1 MAGALLLAIAFTL
14 PIWPALAWILA
25 ILLLLIAAV
34 NAVRTGSGFAPPS
47 VGSPVFWAILF
58 YALHVIG
65 MGWTTNIGFG
75 LFDLESKA
83 PLLVFALLVGLLRL
97 KRTLAEVLLFVFAS
111 GGAVAVSWHLI
122 AAVIRYAM
130 GTASASVEF
139 YSSAFSAPVHPSYLA
154 LYLCVAIAAWC
165 LTDHHSRLPRVLDV
179 AVFLLLCTGVVL
191 CGSKAGWLVVAV
203 LLPTVLWIRW
213 RDRWTRLLVM
223 GAMAPTIG
231 LGAGLVAFSPN
242 VRDRVVEAW
251 KAGQERRVDVDATT
265 SSAVRWVTWNA
276 AITVFKQAPAL
287 GAGTGDV
294 KDELLKRYA
303 EAGQVHA
310 LEKRLNAHN
319 QFLQSA
325 ACLGLPGLLSLLA
338 WMLLPVVRWRSAGA
352 LAVVMSVIAIA
363 NLLVESMLEVQA
375 GTVFIGFILICMP
388 LQRAHV
394 DLRDNKRPAE
404 STT

>member
-1 MAGALLLAIAFTL
+1 MAGALLLVMAFAL

-25 ILLLLIAAV
+25 ILLLLVAGV
-34 NAVRTGSGFAPPS
+34 NAVRASRGFARPS

-83 PLLVFALLVGLLRL
+83 PLLVFALLACLLRFD
-97 KRTLAEVLLFVFAS
+97 RAVAGVLLFVFAAGS
-111 GGAVAVSWHLI
+111 AVAVFWHLI
-122 AAVIRYAM
+122 AAISRIAM
-130 GTASASVEF
+130 GTGSASVEF
-139 YSSAFSAPVHPSYLA
+139 YSSAFTVPVHPSYLA

-165 LTDHHSRLPRVLDV
+165 LTEHHGRLPRALDV

-191 CGSKAGWLVVAV
+191 CGSKAGWLVLAV
-203 LLPTVLWIRW
+203 LLPIVLWIRW
-213 RDRWTRLLVM
+213 QDRWTRVLIM
-223 GAMAPTIG
+223 GAIAPTIG

-251 KAGQERRVDVDATT
+251 NAGQERRVDVDATT

-287 GAGTGDV
+287 GTGTGDV

-310 LEKRLNAHN
+310 WEKRLNAHN

-338 WMLLPVVRWRSAGA
+338 WMLLPVVRWHLAGA
-352 LAVVMSVIAIA
+352 LAVILSVITIA

-375 GTVFIGFILICMP
+375 GTVFIGFILLCMP
-388 LQRAHV
+388 LRGDHD
-394 DLRDNKRPAE
+394 DLRDQLSPPAGR
-404 STT
+404 T